1 MPPSSASERMVV
13 ASNRRARANYEV
25 LETLECGIVLR
36 GTEVKS
42 IRARTVQIDE
52 AYALVRRNEM
62 WLMGMHISP
71 WNHAAAQ
78 DAHEIARP
86 RKMLL
91 QRAEIDRLRAR
102 VQQER
107 LQLIPL
113 SLYFVNGFA
122 KVELALTKSR
132 RLYDKRQALRK
143 RESDREAERA
153 LRYRRR

>member
-1 MPPSSASERMVV
+1 MV
-13 ASNRRARANYEV
+13 ASNRRARANYDV
-25 LETLECGIVLR
+25 LDTFECGIVLR

-42 IRARTVQIDE
+42 IRARNVQMDE
-52 AYALVRRNEM
+52 AYAVVRRNEM
-62 WLMGMHISP
+62 WLMGLHIAP
-71 WNHAAAQ
+71 WSHAAAH
-78 DAHEIARP
+78 DAHVVDRP
-86 RKMLL
+86 RKLLL

-102 VQQER
+102 VERER

-122 KVELALTKSR
+122 KVELALAKSR